1 MEIIKSFILGIVQG
15 LTEFLPV
22 SSSGH
27 IEIFKEILNF
37 SFDSNNALFFTL
49 ILHLATAMSTI
60 IYFWDDVKK
69 ILSSLLKF
77 KKDENF
83 NFSLMIIVSMIPAG
97 LVGFFYEDKI
107 NQLFN
112 GNLILVG
119 SMLIVT
125 SFLLFIS
132 DKMND
137 LNKKISTK
145 NAIIIGIA
153 QAFAILPG
161 ISRSGSTIATS
172 LFLGVN
178 RDLAAKFS
186 FLMVIPIIV
195 GSSMKMIIYDNL
207 IIEETI
213 LINYIVGFM
222 SALISGYYACKWMI
236 FLVKKSKLIYFSIY
250 CLIVGIISISYSLIQ
265 WFLIKNLLLMD

>member
-37 SFDSNNALFFTL
+37 SYDSENGLFFTL
-49 ILHLATAMSTI
+49 ILHLATAMSTL
-60 IYFWDDVKK
+60 IYFWVDVKK
-69 ILSSLLKF
+69 IIYSLFKL

-97 LVGFFYEDKI
+97 LVGFFFENKI
-107 NQLFN
+107 NQSFN
-112 GNLILVG
+112 GNLLLVG
-119 SMLIVT
+119 SMLIIT
-125 SFLLFIS
+125 SILLFVS
-132 DKMND
+132 DKINNLKKELTVMN
-137 LNKKISTK
+137 
-145 NAIIIGIA
+145 AFVIGIA
-153 QAFAILPG
+153 QALAILPG

-172 LFLGVN
+172 LFLGIN

-195 GSSMKMIIYDNL
+195 GSSLKMIIYDNL
-207 IIEETI
+207 VFEEVI
-213 LINYIVGFM
+213 VINYIVGFL

-236 FLVKKSKLIYFSIY
+236 LLVRKSKLFYFSIY
-250 CLIVGIISISYSLIQ
+250 CLIVGLISISYSLVQ
-265 WFLIKNLLLMD
+265 

>member
-27 IEIFKEILNF
+27 IEIFKEVLNF
-37 SFDSNNALFFTL
+37 SYDSENGLFFTL
-49 ILHLATAMSTI
+49 ILHLATAMSTL
-60 IYFWDDVKK
+60 IYFWVDVKK
-69 ILSSLLKF
+69 IIYSLFKL

-97 LVGFFYEDKI
+97 LVGFFFENKI

-112 GNLILVG
+112 GNLLLVG
-119 SMLIVT
+119 SMLIIT
-125 SFLLFIS
+125 SILLFVS
-132 DKMND
+132 DKINNLKKELTVMN
-137 LNKKISTK
+137 
-145 NAIIIGIA
+145 AFVIGIA
-153 QAFAILPG
+153 QALAILPG

-172 LFLGVN
+172 LFLGIN

-195 GSSMKMIIYDNL
+195 GSSLKMIIYDNL
-207 IIEETI
+207 VFEEVI
-213 LINYIVGFM
+213 VINYIVGFL

-236 FLVKKSKLIYFSIY
+236 LLVRKSKLFYFSIY
-250 CLIVGIISISYSLIQ
+250 CLIVGLISISYSLVQ
-265 WFLIKNLLLMD
+265 

>member
-37 SFDSNNALFFTL
+37 SYDLENGLFFTL
-49 ILHLATAMSTI
+49 ILHLATAMSTL
-60 IYFWDDVKK
+60 IYFWVDVKK
-69 ILSSLLKF
+69 IIYSLFKL

-83 NFSLMIIVSMIPAG
+83 NFSLMIIISMIPAG
-97 LVGFFYEDKI
+97 LVGFFFENKI

-112 GNLILVG
+112 GNLLLVG
-119 SMLIVT
+119 SMLIIT
-125 SFLLFIS
+125 SILLFVS
-132 DKMND
+132 DKINNLKKELTVMN
-137 LNKKISTK
+137 
-145 NAIIIGIA
+145 AFVIGIA
-153 QAFAILPG
+153 QALAILPG

-172 LFLGVN
+172 LFLGIN

-195 GSSMKMIIYDNL
+195 GSSLKMIIYDNL
-207 IIEETI
+207 VFEEVI
-213 LINYIVGFM
+213 VINYIVGFL

-236 FLVKKSKLIYFSIY
+236 LLVRKSKLFYFSIY
-250 CLIVGIISISYSLIQ
+250 CLIVGLISISYSLVQ
-265 WFLIKNLLLMD
+265 

>member
-37 SFDSNNALFFTL
+37 SYDSENGLFFTL
-49 ILHLATAMSTI
+49 ILHLATAMSTL
-60 IYFWDDVKK
+60 IYFWVDVKK
-69 ILSSLLKF
+69 IIYSLFKL

-97 LVGFFYEDKI
+97 LVGFFFENKI

-112 GNLILVG
+112 GNLLLVG
-119 SMLIVT
+119 SMLIIT
-125 SFLLFIS
+125 SILLFVS
-132 DKMND
+132 DKINNLKKELTVMN
-137 LNKKISTK
+137 TFV
-145 NAIIIGIA
+145 IGIA
-153 QAFAILPG
+153 QALAILPG

-172 LFLGVN
+172 LFLGIN

-195 GSSMKMIIYDNL
+195 GSSLKMIIYDNL
-207 IIEETI
+207 VFEEVI
-213 LINYIVGFM
+213 VINYIVGFL

-236 FLVKKSKLIYFSIY
+236 LLVRKSKLFYFSIY
-250 CLIVGIISISYSLIQ
+250 CLIVGLISISYSLVQ
-265 WFLIKNLLLMD
+265 

>member
-37 SFDSNNALFFTL
+37 SYDSENGLFFTL
-49 ILHLATAMSTI
+49 ILHLATAMSTL
-60 IYFWDDVKK
+60 IYFWVDVKK
-69 ILSSLLKF
+69 IIYSLFKL

-97 LVGFFYEDKI
+97 LVGFFFENKI

-112 GNLILVG
+112 GNLLLVG
-119 SMLIVT
+119 SMLIIT
-125 SFLLFIS
+125 SILLFVS
-132 DKMND
+132 DKINNLKKKLTVMN
-137 LNKKISTK
+137 
-145 NAIIIGIA
+145 AFVIGIA
-153 QAFAILPG
+153 QALAILPG

-172 LFLGVN
+172 LFLGIN

-195 GSSMKMIIYDNL
+195 GSSLKMIIYDNL
-207 IIEETI
+207 VFEGVIV
-213 LINYIVGFM
+213 INYIVGFL

-236 FLVKKSKLIYFSIY
+236 LLVRKSKLFYFSIY
-250 CLIVGIISISYSLIQ
+250 CLIVGLISISYSLVQ
-265 WFLIKNLLLMD
+265 

>member
-37 SFDSNNALFFTL
+37 SYDSENGLFFTL
-49 ILHLATAMSTI
+49 ILHLATAMSTL
-60 IYFWDDVKK
+60 IYFWVDVKK
-69 ILSSLLKF
+69 IIYSLFKM

-97 LVGFFYEDKI
+97 LVGFFFENKI

-112 GNLILVG
+112 GNLLLVG
-119 SMLIVT
+119 SMLIIT
-125 SFLLFIS
+125 SILLFVS
-132 DKMND
+132 DKINNLKKELTVMN
-137 LNKKISTK
+137 
-145 NAIIIGIA
+145 AFVIGIA
-153 QAFAILPG
+153 QALAILPG

-172 LFLGVN
+172 LFLGIN

-195 GSSMKMIIYDNL
+195 GSSLKMIIYDNL
-207 IIEETI
+207 VFEEVI
-213 LINYIVGFM
+213 VINYIVGFL

-236 FLVKKSKLIYFSIY
+236 LLVRKSKLFYFSIY
-250 CLIVGIISISYSLIQ
+250 CLIVGLISISYSLVQ
-265 WFLIKNLLLMD
+265 

>member
-37 SFDSNNALFFTL
+37 SYDSENGLFFTL
-49 ILHLATAMSTI
+49 ILHLATAMSTL
-60 IYFWDDVKK
+60 IYFWVDVKK
-69 ILSSLLKF
+69 IIYSLFKL

-97 LVGFFYEDKI
+97 LVGFFFENKI

-112 GNLILVG
+112 GNLLLVG
-119 SMLIVT
+119 SMLIIT
-125 SFLLFIS
+125 SILLFVS
-132 DKMND
+132 DKINNLKKELTVMN
-137 LNKKISTK
+137 
-145 NAIIIGIA
+145 AFVIGIA
-153 QAFAILPG
+153 QALAILPG

-172 LFLGVN
+172 LFLGIN

-195 GSSMKMIIYDNL
+195 GSSLKMIIYDNL
-207 IIEETI
+207 VFEEVI
-213 LINYIVGFM
+213 VINYIVGFL

-236 FLVKKSKLIYFSIY
+236 LLVRKSKLFYFSIY
-250 CLIVGIISISYSLIQ
+250 CLIVGLISISYSLAQ
-265 WFLIKNLLLMD
+265 